1 MQSSK
6 TRKNYYNVLGLKPN
20 ATSSDIDAA
29 YKKLSTEWHP
39 DKHKTDRKQAETKFH
54 DIS

>member
-1 MQSSK
+1 MESSK

-39 DKHKTDRKQAETKFH
+39 DKHKTDRK
-54 DIS
+54 